1 MAPTPSKQT
10 NVDSESTAALRHL
23 RTRYNLRPPKP
34 SSCPPRS
41 LAVESVAGHHGPSMI
56 GNAHQ
61 WHPFQKGSD
70 RLWMTSGV
78 DECDEKGVEEAADP
92 DGDRCSS
99 SLSELSDASESHKTP
114 HKPACKLA
122 RKAAHKPTR
131 KPARKLACKP
141 ACKAARKPAR
151 SKPAKPKTAPCA
163 PTPPTC
169 HQHSHPNPPIPE
181 AVSDADRHGCAIC
194 DVYWRIYLNNELQTS
209 QRPENT
215 QEEHASAQ
223 PPVSQL
229 TKKQEKQQKYNAKQR
244 DKKRQESNIKYS
256 GETQIRAHVS
266 NSNPNARIQLMRD
279 SFICW
284 ADPSHQKLIA
294 VIKFH
299 PFSAMDPA
307 LKAQYEFLSQ
317 HLIAQTQFQN
327 ANKSNGPAYSGEM
340 YSLGWRKA
348 FEANTKVGIQGIS
361 DKVKQDQLGFEDL
374 QTHVPK
380 IDCFIGDRFQ
390 SVSQPLFDEVK
401 KHHEELKAPGLAPH
415 FERDPDSF
423 TSHLSFTIGAFA
435 NTPHMDTNASP
446 FSFVMWIP
454 IEKNTGNLVERNL
467 QTNTHEWVYLSNF
480 LKRLKGP
487 L

>member
-1 MAPTPSKQT
+1 
-10 NVDSESTAALRHL
+10 
-23 RTRYNLRPPKP
+23 
-34 SSCPPRS
+34 
-41 LAVESVAGHHGPSMI
+41 MI

-70 RLWMTSGV
+70 RLWMTSEV
-78 DECDEKGVEEAADP
+78 DGCNDKGVEEAADP
-92 DGDRCSS
+92 DGNGCSS

-114 HKPACKLA
+114 HKPACKIA
-122 RKAAHKPTR
+122 RKPAHKPAR
-131 KPARKLACKP
+131 KPARKLARKP
-141 ACKAARKPAR
+141 ACKAARKPAQ

-163 PTPPTC
+163 PPPPTC

-181 AVSDADRHGCAIC
+181 AVSDADHHGCAIC

-256 GETQIRAHVS
+256 GKTRICAHVS
-266 NSNPNARIQLMRD
+266 NSNPNARIRLMRD

-284 ADPSHQKLIA
+284 ADPSHQKLIS

-317 HLIAQTQFQN
+317 HLIAQTRFQN
-327 ANKSNGPAYSGEM
+327 ANKSNGPAYSGEI

-374 QTHVPK
+374 QTHVPT
-380 IDCFIGDRFQ
+380 INRFIGDHFQ

-415 FERDPDSF
+415 FKRDPDSF